1 MELLQA
7 AVAATRSVQGAN
19 SFEIQQLP
27 RVDQGPRR
35 LLDFDYRRWK
45 SDSGSNTSRAGREIR
60 AGAER
65 SRNQGRECWRV
76 GILVQRDQA
85 TPARRLRPGEVL
97 EFWRRRSA
105 APNNCKTTQLNQES
119 APLSS
124 ILDPLDMAFR
134 LQQGR
139 GKAWVHNSPNRPK
152 SLRQTAFSDRFL
164 KTSSV
169 LF

>member
-1 MELLQA
+1 MELLHA
-7 AVAATRSVQGAN
+7 AVAATRSLPGAN

-60 AGAER
+60 AGAEGNR
-65 SRNQGRECWRV
+65 HQGRECWRG

-85 TPARRLRPGEVL
+85 SPARRLRPGQVL

-105 APNNCKTTQLNQES
+105 APSNRKATQLNQES
-119 APLSS
+119 A
-124 ILDPLDMAFR
+124 AFE
-134 LQQGR
+134 L
-139 GKAWVHNSPNRPK
+139 NFRPF
-152 SLRQTAFSDRFL
+152 RHGFPPPAGPA
-164 KTSSV
+164 
-169 LF
+169 